1 MIVEWFFSVAT
12 GLVQWLVGLFPDYT
26 LPEWFAQLGDTIT
39 SVTAGLSGMGAWV
52 NWVLLNSCI
61 AAVIL
66 CWSVFGG
73 IKLIRVAAGHI
84 PGGVG
89 GNG

>member
-1 MIVEWFFSVAT
+1 MIVEWFFSVGA
-12 GLVQWLVGLFPDYT
+12 GLVEWLVGLFPEYT
-26 LPEWFAQLGDTIT
+26 IPDWFTELGDTIAAI
-39 SVTAGLSGMGAWV
+39 TAGMSGMGAWV
-52 NWVLLNSCI
+52 NWTLLNSCI

-66 CWSVFGG
+66 AWSIFGG
-73 IKLIRVAAGHI
+73 IKLTRVAAGHI